1 MRYVFLCAAVL
12 FALSSSAAER
22 AFRFGDYATD
32 YPPPGFRSVV
42 AGEGK
47 PGNWKVLLEDVS
59 KTSSSSTSNAP
70 SLSKKAVLAQ
80 VSHEPLDRRFPMLI
94 FDKEA
99 FGDFTLNT
107 RFEIADGILEQT
119 AGIVF
124 RYQNKSNFYVV
135 CASASEHYFHCYK
148 VQNGTI
154 AAPFGPQMEISK
166 GWHDLVIQTEGT
178 RIRCALDGKDLI
190 KLADNTFTGEA
201 GKIGFWTKSDTV
213 AYFGD
218 TTIQYTPKEVFAD
231 ALVRDALKKYP
242 RLLGLKIFV
251 IRSSGTEPTIIASDD
266 KKEIGQSGGE
276 TEQNVIAK
284 GLSYIGK
291 ERGDARVTLPLRDRN
306 GDPIAAVRVV
316 LKTLPGQTTQ
326 NLLIRAQPVVR
337 EMQARVKSLQE
348 LLK

>member
-12 FALSSSAAER
+12 FAPSSFAAER

-80 VSHEPLDRRFPMLI
+80 VSHEPLDRHFPMLI

-99 FGDFTLNT
+99 FGDFTLHT

-124 RYQNKSNFYVV
+124 RYQNESNFYVV

-154 AAPFGPQMEISK
+154 AAPFGPQMEIS
-166 GWHDLVIQTEGT
+166 
-178 RIRCALDGKDLI
+178 
-190 KLADNTFTGEA
+190 
-201 GKIGFWTKSDTV
+201 
-213 AYFGD
+213 
-218 TTIQYTPKEVFAD
+218 
-231 ALVRDALKKYP
+231 
-242 RLLGLKIFV
+242 
-251 IRSSGTEPTIIASDD
+251 
-266 KKEIGQSGGE
+266 
-276 TEQNVIAK
+276 
-284 GLSYIGK
+284 
-291 ERGDARVTLPLRDRN
+291 
-306 GDPIAAVRVV
+306 
-316 LKTLPGQTTQ
+316 
-326 NLLIRAQPVVR
+326 
-337 EMQARVKSLQE
+337 
-348 LLK
+348 